1 MWRHGRRVGPA
12 ALAVILE
19 RTSGQVV
26 MGGVAALSFVSL
38 PLAVGGVGVAALAA
52 FFAFRR
58 RPRTGPLATLGRD
71 AHTALLVQLISSALI
86 MGTFLATYL
95 VAARAVGVS
104 TPLWTLL
111 PLVAPVLLSM
121 LIPVTI
127 AGLGGARGHRGG
139 ALGRRRTHGGGR
151 RSDLRRIRDP
161 GAALESAGRARP
173 AQLGS
178 KSERR
183 PSPRR
188 YLTAVEACY
197 PSPTR
202 AHSRVP
208 KLLNGSSPSDI
219 RIRRR

>member
-26 MGGVAALSFVSL
+26 MGGVAALSFASL

-86 MGTFLATYL
+86 MGTFLATYP
-95 VAARAVGVS
+95 VAARAVGAS

-127 AGLGGARGHRGG
+127 AGLGVREAT
-139 ALGRRRTHGGGR
+139 A
-151 RSDLRRIRDP
+151 
-161 GAALESAGRARP
+161 AALWGAVG
-173 AQLGS
+173 
-178 KSERR
+178 
-183 PSPRR
+183 
-188 YLTAVEACY
+188 LTAVDGVAISAAY
-197 PSPTR
+197 GILVLLSSLPGALVLLSSGR
-202 AHSRVP
+202 SRRGGP
-208 KLLNGSSPSDI
+208 LQGGT
-219 RIRRR
+219 